1 MPDKKVKTNKKQ
13 TVEEKIAAQKATKE
27 IEEEEPIFTGLK
39 LRKAKPV
46 QSEWKEDTL
55 EMVNLK
61 GHKFEQIPQVEMV
74 KSSTKTIIWFYEKG
88 YLLSFSISIP
98 L

>member
-1 MPDKKVKTNKKQ
+1 MPDTKVKTNKKQ
-13 TVEEKIAAQKATKE
+13 TVEEKIAAQKATKKV
-27 IEEEEPIFTGLK
+27 EEEESIFTGLK
-39 LRKAKPV
+39 LRQAKPV

-55 EMVNLK
+55 EIVNLK

-88 YLLSFSISIP
+88 YLLNFLISIP

>member
-1 MPDKKVKTNKKQ
+1 MPDKKIKTNKKQ
-13 TVEEKIAAQKATKE
+13 TVEEKIAAQKATKKV
-27 IEEEEPIFTGLK
+27 EEEGPIFTGLK
-39 LRKAKPV
+39 LRQAKPV
-46 QSEWKEDTL
+46 QGEWKEDTL

-88 YLLSFSISIP
+88 YLLNF
-98 L
+98 

>member
-13 TVEEKIAAQKATKE
+13 TVEEKIAAQKATKKV
-27 IEEEEPIFTGLK
+27 EEEEPIFTGLK
-39 LRKAKPV
+39 LRQAKPV

-74 KSSTKTIIWFYEKG
+74 KSSTMTIIWFHEKG
-88 YLLSFSISIP
+88 YFLRFLISIP

>member
-1 MPDKKVKTNKKQ
+1 M
-13 TVEEKIAAQKATKE
+13 EEKIAAEKATKE
-27 IEEEEPIFTGLK
+27 VEEVEQIFTGLK

-46 QSEWKEDTL
+46 QTEWKEDTL

-61 GHKFEQIPQVEMV
+61 GHEFEQIPQVEMV
-74 KSSTKTIIWFYEKG
+74 KSSTMTIIWFYEKG
-88 YLLSFSISIP
+88 YLLRFSISIP

>member
-13 TVEEKIAAQKATKE
+13 TVEEKIAAQKATKKV
-27 IEEEEPIFTGLK
+27 EEEEPIFTGLK
-39 LRKAKPV
+39 LRQAKPV

-61 GHKFEQIPQVEMV
+61 GHKFEQIQQVEMV
-74 KSSTKTIIWFYEKG
+74 KSSTKTIIWFYEKE
-88 YLLSFSISIP
+88 YLLSFLISIP

>member
-13 TVEEKIAAQKATKE
+13 TVEEKIAAQKATKKV
-27 IEEEEPIFTGLK
+27 EEEEPIFAGLK
-39 LRKAKPV
+39 LRQAKPV

-74 KSSTKTIIWFYEKG
+74 KSSTKTIIWFYEKE
-88 YLLSFSISIP
+88 YLLSFLISIP

>member
-13 TVEEKIAAQKATKE
+13 TVEEKIAAQKATKKV
-27 IEEEEPIFTGLK
+27 EEEEPIFTGIK
-39 LRKAKPV
+39 LRQAKPA

-88 YLLSFSISIP
+88 YLLSFLISIP